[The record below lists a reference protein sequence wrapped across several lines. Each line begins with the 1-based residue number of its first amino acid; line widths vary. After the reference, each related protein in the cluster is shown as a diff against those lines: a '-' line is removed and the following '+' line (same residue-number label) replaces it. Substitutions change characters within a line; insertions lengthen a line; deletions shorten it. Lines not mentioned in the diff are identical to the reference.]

1 MTTSPD
7 AGCCI
12 DTSANAA
19 ESSIEVL
26 GTLNWRTAPDLRSAV
41 VQASGSKR
49 LLIDLSEVDRM
60 DSAGTGA
67 LIATAVR
74 AEQAGTGLAVLT
86 GKAVANVVDDVGIGD
101 TVLVFSDRA
110 AAYAWLAGERAG
122 YPLGR

>member
-41 VQASGSKR
+41 VKASGSKR